1 MSFVR
6 LLPLMLLVS
15 TLAFADSDKNFKIPL
30 KLFKAGT
37 VVEPIADMA
46 IQGEKGVFVS
56 EQLAFPLK
64 ENKIYLRHKKAP
76 KAYQWMSG
84 DLVTKNL
91 KKLHAFSLKDNYLK
105 VEDVAKMRFYG
116 SQNAKAFQDETDL
129 YFDREYIYSPRVPKL
144 FFVKNGKWQII
155 NETSLPGVIK
165 FTSSEL
171 KLEVS
176 TMKKT
181 FKKAPK
187 MLFPAK
193 PGFHAYVFSA
203 SGCLPYVDAGI
214 VEGGE
219 VLEFKTS
226 FLKLEQENLAKKKQF
241 TISITMDDVKNLQTL
256 ESTEALYDRYM
267 AELDKISA
275 AMDKSLFEDHY
286 PVIRTASSFS
296 MSESDKKY
304 ADYARRYNE
313 KKMEARQLWRESK
326 IENAADLNRALHEKL
341 DAFQALPL
349 RGSMMPASIEPE
361 FTDVPLDASVDSAK
375 AALAVVQIPVN
386 VAKADSAKTDTTK
399 TDSVKVDSTK
409 ADTTKADSTKTDT
422 TKTDSVNAEK
432 KEVPVPVSVT
442 RKEVSKIKMTF
453 GTDHARFDFAWAG
466 TVVGLSMDSLYTWII
481 RRRPDLKISIELQSN
496 KPVWVHKSET
506 VIWRHHYRYVNMEF
520 QVGKDT
526 YKGIGEFTLP
536 DYLLS
541 EPEVQ
546 EWLDSLKN
554 PPRKEK
560 APKANLDSVE
570 INMPSIL
577 DLATSA
583 RIIRDPK
590 RGSLAMIDSGSF
602 RYKGHVVS
610 MSPFAIMTTEMTQN
624 LYEKLMQSLDSTKR
638 IPDRSKY
645 KHPNKPVHNIT
656 WDDARFVC
664 QELGGDLPS
673 EAQWEFAARADNDE
687 GAIWVKDSVP
697 SPGTYAVYRGNSYNL
712 GSKFPE
718 YGPQP
723 VGSRKPN
730 AWGLHDMSG
739 NVAEWTRD
747 KYFMFSFIIEPS
759 NPTGAAIGSNKVY
772 KGGSWRDGE
781 KLLNVTKSDD
791 EDPRYWSETIGFRCV
806 YPYEAVKE

>member
-30 KLFKAGT
+30 KHFKAGT

-64 ENKIYLRHKKAP
+64 DNKIYLRHKKAP
-76 KAYQWMSG
+76 KSYQWMSG

-91 KKLHAFSLKDNYLK
+91 KKLHAFSLKDNYLRI
-105 VEDVAKMRFYG
+105 EDVAKMRFYG

-165 FTSSEL
+165 FTSHEL
-171 KLEVS
+171 KLEIS
-176 TMKKT
+176 TMKKK
-181 FKKAPK
+181 FKKTPK

-203 SGCLPYVDAGI
+203 SGCLPYVDAGV

-219 VLEFKTS
+219 VLEFKTA
-226 FLKLEQENLAKKKQF
+226 FLKLEQESLAKKKQF

-275 AMDKSLFEDHY
+275 AMDKSIFEDHY

-313 KKMEARQLWRESK
+313 TKMEARQLWRES
-326 IENAADLNRALHEKL
+326 
-341 DAFQALPL
+341 
-349 RGSMMPASIEPE
+349 GSMMPASIEPE

-375 AALAVVQIPVN
+375 AAMALAQAALDT
-386 VAKADSAKTDTTK
+386 AKNDTVKNDSVK
-399 TDSVKVDSTK
+399 TDSTKADSTK
-409 ADTTKADSTKTDT
+409 ADTTK
-422 TKTDSVNAEK
+422 TDSVTTVK
-432 KEVPVPVSVT
+432 KEVPVSVT

-466 TVVGLSMDSLYTWII
+466 TVVGLPMDSLYTWII
-481 RRRPDLKISIELQSN
+481 RRRPDLKISIELQNN
-496 KPVWVHKSET
+496 KPVWIHKSET

-536 DYLLS
+536 EYLLS

-554 PPRKEK
+554 PPPKET
-560 APKANLDSVE
+560 PKANLDSVE
-570 INMPSIL
+570 IKMPSIL

-583 RIIRDPK
+583 RIVRDPK

-697 SPGTYAVYRGNSYNL
+697 SPGAYAVYRGNSYNL

-723 VGSRKPN
+723 VGSRKAN
-730 AWGLHDMSG
+730 AWGIHDMSG

-772 KGGSWRDGE
+772 KGGSWKDGE
-781 KLLNVTKSDD
+781 KMLNVTKSDD

>member
-30 KLFKAGT
+30 KHFKAGT

-64 ENKIYLRHKKAP
+64 DNKIYLRHKKAP
-76 KAYQWMSG
+76 KSYQWMSG

-91 KKLHAFSLKDNYLK
+91 KKLHAFSLKDNYLRI
-105 VEDVAKMRFYG
+105 EDVAKMRFYG

-165 FTSSEL
+165 FTSHEL
-171 KLEVS
+171 KLEIS
-176 TMKKT
+176 TMKKK
-181 FKKAPK
+181 FKKTPK

-203 SGCLPYVDAGI
+203 SGCLPYVDAGV

-219 VLEFKTS
+219 VLV
-226 FLKLEQENLAKKKQF
+226 

-275 AMDKSLFEDHY
+275 AMDKSIFEDHY

-313 KKMEARQLWRESK
+313 TKMEARQLWRESK

-375 AALAVVQIPVN
+375 AAMALAQAALDT
-386 VAKADSAKTDTTK
+386 AKNDTVKNDSVK
-399 TDSVKVDSTK
+399 TDSTKADSTK
-409 ADTTKADSTKTDT
+409 ADTTK
-422 TKTDSVNAEK
+422 TDSVTTVK
-432 KEVPVPVSVT
+432 KEVPVSVT

-466 TVVGLSMDSLYTWII
+466 TVVGLPMDSLYTWII
-481 RRRPDLKISIELQSN
+481 RRRPDLKISIELQNN
-496 KPVWVHKSET
+496 KPVWIHKSET

-536 DYLLS
+536 EYLLS

-554 PPRKEK
+554 PPPKET
-560 APKANLDSVE
+560 PKANLDSVE
-570 INMPSIL
+570 IKMPSIL

-583 RIIRDPK
+583 RIVRDPK

-697 SPGTYAVYRGNSYNL
+697 SPGAYAVYRGNSYNL

-723 VGSRKPN
+723 VGSRKAN
-730 AWGLHDMSG
+730 AWGIHDMSG

-772 KGGSWRDGE
+772 KGGSWKDGE
-781 KLLNVTKSDD
+781 KMLNVTKSDD